1 MKNPWNV
8 NDNDSHEKNH
18 DNKDNNNIKKESI
31 ENLKKIL
38 LDNIQKNRNNQ
49 NNNSITNKYFA
60 LICPFLI
67 LCIWLFSGIY
77 RVNSNENA
85 IVSYFGKYYETTKEG
100 IHFYIPYPIGKLNKI
115 NVKTLN
121 KDYFTLVNYTN
132 NKKTSNN
139 ENLILTNDNNLVNIN
154 IEIQWKIT
162 NAKEYVFNVVNSKQL
177 FNNIVDNVITKT
189 ITNNNFY
196 DILYNISNT
205 ELQLKNSI
213 QDSLDYY
220 KTGIKILN
228 VKLSKIIFPDEF
240 NEEYNKIQELKL
252 SGENKIK
259 DAEIE
264 KFNTI
269 LKIKNEADFLIK
281 NAELYKKSVILDAEN
296 DMIILNKFYEQYKNN
311 KESIK
316 KIISINAMENII
328 KNNKVNTLN
337 K

>member
-1 MKNPWNV
+1 MI
-8 NDNDSHEKNH
+8 HR
-18 DNKDNNNIKKESI
+18 
-31 ENLKKIL
+31 IL
-38 LDNIQKNRNNQ
+38 V
-49 NNNSITNKYFA
+49 YH
-60 LICPFLI
+60 
-67 LCIWLFSGIY
+67 
-77 RVNSNENA
+77 
-85 IVSYFGKYYETTKEG
+85 FGKYYETTKEG